1 MSEDFV
7 SLRVPGRP
15 QFIKYNGVCYE
26 KTTSTSSSGIDVDT
40 AEYTEYTGCLNCED
54 SLNQPV
60 SGVLTVAASSGDT
73 EIQVSNVSEYTVG
86 VHVVIDPG
94 TDIEEFNTVIDH
106 GSLIL
111 ETPLQ
116 HNHQLNAP
124 VNTVPVIPTPNPA
137 ATLSPTPSPTATP
150 TNSPTPT
157 PTPSATAES
166 TIDFNQ
172 LTQDFE
178 TLPIEERVEETF
190 TGDIVFVNL
199 EGGFYGV
206 EVNTIQGVE
215 QYVPV
220 NIQDELAQ
228 HVGEKIDVQAA
239 YSKLNNTS
247 IFMWGE
253 LVYLMTYEYI
263 PQVTPTTTPTATVTP
278 TITPTIT
285 PTTTPTT
292 QCVTSPVTI
301 TVESEFNSETNTSI
315 YKYTTSD
322 SNGNGGLFGCI
333 DAIRGNTLT
342 IFVDG
347 DEPNL
352 ISHPLKITNF
362 NDQGQAMAPLPGVTR
377 TDLTEGPTEDHT
389 YSLTWT
395 VPCDENI
402 DKYQYQC
409 ENHAHMRGV
418 INVTG
423 NCPTPTPTAT
433 STPTP
438 TTTVTPTPTVT
449 VTPTPFV
456 FQSKAELIEALTS
469 WHADA
474 SAQQTYGP
482 MTSWDVTAVTDM
494 SDLLSDVYYSAIAEE
509 EYGYV
514 FDFSNWDVSNVTN
527 MNRMFAWPQGAPD
540 YGNLDDW
547 NVGNVTDM
555 SEMFS
560 YNRSLEN
567 IGDLSNWDVSSVTN
581 MRAMFNEGNF
591 ITSLGDLRGWDVSSV
606 TDMHSMFNGIGAYAS
621 IDDASLI
628 LFIGDL
634 ANWNVSNVTDMDYM
648 FNGPVVRSQVGD
660 LSGWCVQNI
669 ITEPRD
675 FAYQWNDLPTW
686 FEDNPSF
693 LPNWGSC
700 PGETPT
706 PTPTA
711 TPTVTPTSTPTPT
724 PTATPTA
731 TVTPTPTATVTP
743 TPTATAIDLWN
754 PGDIETS
761 NNTLHAWYDASDTS
775 TVIATNNVVTQFNDK
790 SSNGFDLTVINTS
803 RVGPDTGTRSLNGLN
818 VLDYNKESGST
829 TQILEYNNFNK
840 SQPILVTTLVHFDD
854 EALTGDQDFVFSFTD
869 STNPRLSLRR
879 TTSSAL
885 QILTNSES
893 FGGGTVTEPGT
904 YLITTYLNTVNSS
917 LRINGEYINSG
928 SIPNN
933 TLTNINLGGNCF
945 EDQGIDGFIAE
956 MVISSSN
963 TDITRIE
970 GYLAHKWGVQA
981 QLPADHA
988 YKTNAP
994 VNISVPPTPTLTV
1007 TPTPTPTETVTSANF
1022 SVTYPVDTRVYNVTA
1037 GSGAYTFT
1045 GFDSGSNTD
1054 LNVMVGDTL
1063 NFNVNTP
1070 GHPMWIKTWAGRST
1084 GTANALTGVSQN
1096 GSTSGTI
1103 TWTPSSPGEYSYN
1116 CQYHSSMQGKITVH
1130 QFTASQQNDIQQ
1142 AVDKWQ
1148 SVITTPVTVDMKFGF
1163 LLKSSDIGTFGVL
1176 ASAGPETVDTT
1187 NWLPVAGG
1195 ISVDPYDLNGSGA
1208 DLDGTIIAGTGKSKF
1223 YYTVLHEIG
1232 HILGIGTLWNYNF
1245 ASAGG
1250 PDRSDW
1256 IVDEATGQPYTTS
1269 ADNATG
1275 TNPIYVGPSTGSAAV
1290 EQYNL
1295 ITGLNLSGLP
1305 VEEDGGSGT
1314 ALGHAEEG
1322 DSGDVPRTI
1331 SDIVAP
1337 GLNAELM
1344 TGWIDNEHMPMSTIT
1359 LGLLEDQGWSVNYD
1373 QADSITLS

>member
-1 MSEDFV
+1 MSEEFV

-124 VNTVPVIPTPNPA
+124 VNTVPVIPTPSPA

-239 YSKLNNTS
+239 YSNLNNTS

-278 TITPTIT
+278 TITPT
-285 PTTTPTT
+285 TTPTT

-301 TVESEFNSETNTSI
+301 TVESEFNSETNTST

-333 DAIRGNTLT
+333 DATRGNTLT

-423 NCPTPTPTAT
+423 NCPTPTPTPTAT
-433 STPTP
+433 P
-438 TTTVTPTPTVT
+438 
-449 VTPTPFV
+449 
-456 FQSKAELIEALTS
+456 A
-469 WHADA
+469 
-474 SAQQTYGP
+474 
-482 MTSWDVTAVTDM
+482 
-494 SDLLSDVYYSAIAEE
+494 
-509 EYGYV
+509 
-514 FDFSNWDVSNVTN
+514 
-527 MNRMFAWPQGAPD
+527 
-540 YGNLDDW
+540 
-547 NVGNVTDM
+547 
-555 SEMFS
+555 
-560 YNRSLEN
+560 
-567 IGDLSNWDVSSVTN
+567 
-581 MRAMFNEGNF
+581 
-591 ITSLGDLRGWDVSSV
+591 
-606 TDMHSMFNGIGAYAS
+606 
-621 IDDASLI
+621 
-628 LFIGDL
+628 
-634 ANWNVSNVTDMDYM
+634 
-648 FNGPVVRSQVGD
+648 
-660 LSGWCVQNI
+660 
-669 ITEPRD
+669 
-675 FAYQWNDLPTW
+675 
-686 FEDNPSF
+686 
-693 LPNWGSC
+693 
-700 PGETPT
+700 
-706 PTPTA
+706 A
-711 TPTVTPTSTPTPT
+711 TPTVTSTSTPTPT

-743 TPTATAIDLWN
+743 TPTATVTPTPTPTAIDLWN

-854 EALTGDQDFVFSFTD
+854 EALTGDQDFVFAFTD

-879 TTSSAL
+879 TTTSAL
-885 QILTNSES
+885 QILTDSGS

-917 LRINGEYINSG
+917 LRINGEYINTG
-928 SIPNN
+928 SIPGN

-956 MVISSSN
+956 MVISSSD

-994 VNISVPPTPTLTV
+994 VNISVHPTPTLTV

-1063 NFNVNTP
+1063 NFNMNTS

-1084 GTANALTGVSQN
+1084 GSANALTGVSQN

-1176 ASAGPETVDTT
+1176 ASAGPETVNTT

-1195 ISVDPYDLNGSGA
+1195 VSVDPYDLNGSGA

-1245 ASAGG
+1245 ASSGG

-1256 IVDEATGQPYTTS
+1256 IVDEATGQPYITS